1 MITDTED
8 FFDLDD
14 FAEQVTLNG
23 RRVKAIFDTPRV
35 QYQEGFAQVVGNT
48 PQLTVQTADV
58 TRAKVEVGAPVIVR
72 KTSYTV
78 SDVNDDSTGITVLYL
93 HKA

>member
-23 RRVKAIFDTPRV
+23 RRALAIFDTPRV
-35 QYQEGFAQVVGNT
+35 QYQEGFAQFVGNT

-58 TRAKVEVGAPVIVR
+58 TRANVEIGSPVTVR
-72 KTSYTV
+72 KIGYSV
-78 SDVNDDSTGITVLYL
+78 SDIDTSSGITILYL